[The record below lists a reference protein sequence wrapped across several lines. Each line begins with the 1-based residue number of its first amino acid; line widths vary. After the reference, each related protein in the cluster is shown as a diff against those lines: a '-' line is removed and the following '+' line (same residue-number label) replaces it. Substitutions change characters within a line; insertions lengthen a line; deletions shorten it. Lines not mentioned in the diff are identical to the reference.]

1 MENKEIVGPGKFVKY
16 AYRLY
21 SYLDGQ
27 LLFETPKDAPDELV
41 CESRGLGDVYKRQA
55 L

>member
-27 LLFETPKDAPDELV
+27 LLFETPKDALMNLYTVSATMWCP
-41 CESRGLGDVYKRQA
+41 A